1 MQSLQLPTELRPGWY
16 PSSGP
21 WAQISVSN
29 GTELEPTQEGR
40 ESRTGELLAP
50 LQRLRLPGS
59 QQKRP
64 LFPNSECVCVCVC
77 VCMYVGMWVSLLMS
91 LVCGSLYVRGCGS
104 LVRQEPG
111 VWPPFRRSC
120 LQ

>member
-64 LFPNSECVCVCVC
+64 LFPNSECVCVCGCIYMWACGYLYSCPWC
-77 VCMYVGMWVSLLMS
+77 VGLCMCVDAEAS
-91 LVCGSLYVRGCGS
+91 
-104 LVRQEPG
+104 
-111 VWPPFRRSC
+111 
-120 LQ
+120 

>member
-16 PSSGP
+16 PGSRL

-50 LQRLRLPGS
+50 HPCS
-59 QQKRP
+59 ATFAFAWESAKAAS
-64 LFPNSECVCVCVC
+64 FS
-77 VCMYVGMWVSLLMS
+77 
-91 LVCGSLYVRGCGS
+91 
-104 LVRQEPG
+104 
-111 VWPPFRRSC
+111 
-120 LQ
+120 